1 MQSLVQNT
9 VTHDAP
15 DIHVPGVFSL
25 TERTYGFASYR
36 SAHYVCS
43 INRKLLF
50 LFIRRFLQNFCHL
63 FNELFCIVHFVRLIV
78 NADFS
83 C

>member
-25 TERTYGFASYR
+25 TERTYGVAPYR
-36 SAHYVCS
+36 SAPLYLFD
-43 INRKLLF
+43 KL
-50 LFIRRFLQNFCHL
+50 
-63 FNELFCIVHFVRLIV
+63 EFVAVLLIV
-78 NADFS
+78 CDS
-83 C
+83 

>member
-1 MQSLVQNT
+1 MQQKSARIRALFVRQLNMQKDSRKAAQGMQSLVQNT

-43 INRKLLF
+43 INLNLAENDYE
-50 LFIRRFLQNFCHL
+50 I
-63 FNELFCIVHFVRLIV
+63 
-78 NADFS
+78 S
-83 C
+83 